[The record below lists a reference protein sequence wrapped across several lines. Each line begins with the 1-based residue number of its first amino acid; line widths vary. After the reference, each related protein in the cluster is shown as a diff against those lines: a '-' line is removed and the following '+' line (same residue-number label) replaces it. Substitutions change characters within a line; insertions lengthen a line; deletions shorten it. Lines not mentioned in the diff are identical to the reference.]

1 MLENCL
7 PCPPG
12 RFARSQAIVRFAAAI
27 ALPVLLASCTTVDVL
42 TPVPQDQVGNAAID
56 PFKDIRFWADEPAAA
71 YAAIEEKRVAKVRAV
86 YGDTLRNKVVPL
98 NYLCIS
104 GGGSNGA
111 YGAGFLVGWT
121 AKGTRPQFNG
131 VTGISTGSMIA
142 PLAFLGPKYDE
153 QLKEAYTTI
162 STEDVADAQV
172 LPALLG
178 RTAGLADTAPLKK
191 TIARFL
197 TQQMLDEIA
206 VESRKGRLLLI
217 GTTNLESQRPIIWD
231 IGAIAESGH
240 PQALQLVREII
251 LASASI
257 PGAFPPVNV
266 GVTVDGKPYNE
277 MHVDGGVTRQVFL
290 YPPTFNPT
298 AVDKEI
304 GWKPKRTAYII
315 RNNKIEPEYAV
326 VKPKVLSVAGRSI
339 DTLIKADGIGDLYR
353 LYAIA
358 QRDRVGY
365 NYTSIPADFDGVSK
379 SAFDK
384 VYMSS
389 LFEAGYNAGLQP
401 EPWKHTPPGL

>member
-1 MLENCL
+1 MTDLWSRMLPRKRGSL
-7 PCPPG
+7 K
-12 RFARSQAIVRFAAAI
+12 A
-27 ALPVLLASCTTVDVL
+27 VLLATFCVVASGCTTASVL
-42 TPVPQDQVGNAAID
+42 TPVPQDQVGDARID

-71 YAAIEEKRVAKVRAV
+71 YAAIEEKRVAKVRAA
-86 YGDTLRNKVVPL
+86 YGDSLRGKTVPL

-153 QLKEAYTTI
+153 QLREAYTTI
-162 STEDVADAQV
+162 GTDDVANSQV
-172 LPALLG
+172 LSALLG
-178 RTAGLADTAPLKK
+178 RSAGLADTAPLKK

-206 VESRKGRLLLI
+206 VESRKGRILLI

-240 PQALQLVREII
+240 PQALELVREII

-290 YPPTFNPT
+290 YPPTFNPRG
-298 AVDKEI
+298 VDKEI
-304 GWKPKRTAYII
+304 GWRPRRTAYII

-353 LYAIA
+353 LYAISK
-358 QRDRVGY
+358 RDNISY
-365 NYTSIPADFDGVSK
+365 NYTSIPAAFDGVSK

-384 VYMSS
+384 VYMTS
-389 LFEAGYNAGLQP
+389 LFEAGYDAAQEPQP
-401 EPWKHTPPGL
+401 WMHTPPGL